1 MPTALSVQKVKQYL
15 ITMQKLCENTSYPV
29 LYP

>member
-1 MPTALSVQKVKQYL
+1 MPTALNVQKVNQYL
-15 ITMQKLCENTSYPV
+15 ISMQKLCENTSYSV